1 MFTGLIREIARVDYF
16 DGRKLT
22 LAARHRP
29 RIGDSI
35 AINGVCLSVVE
46 VIPGGFSVEVGDETR
61 ERVALENFQDR
72 VHMEPALQVGDR
84 LEGHIVQGHID
95 AIGTITAITPR
106 SNAIDFQ
113 IQVPPQTLR
122 FIIPKGSIAIDGV
135 SLTINERLDEA
146 FRVTIVPITLRK
158 TLFGSYQ
165 IGRRVN
171 IETDMFARYLYHLFA
186 PPLTWEEID
195 HIHSLF

>member
-1 MFTGLIREIARVDYF
+1 VDYF